1 MSSQRR
7 IDSSRANGSKSHGPT
22 TPEGKANSSNN
33 RITHG
38 LTANTVLLRHECP
51 HKFQALIDEYM
62 DEFQPQT
69 ASALDLVEEL
79 AIIKWRQLRVSGMLA
94 ATIDIEID
102 SQAEEVNRKYETP
115 DHHMREVF
123 AHNKLTEHSHSL
135 RELNRLHYHQ
145 HRMYM
150 RIRETL
156 KKESKNFELEP
167 NPKNEQQQEAPI
179 LQHDRQTTKGV
190 RH

>member
-1 MSSQRR
+1 
-7 IDSSRANGSKSHGPT
+7 
-22 TPEGKANSSNN
+22 
-33 RITHG
+33 
-38 LTANTVLLRHECP
+38 
-51 HKFQALIDEYM
+51 M

-79 AIIKWRQLRVSGMLA
+79 AIVKWRQLRVSGMLA

-102 SQAEEVNRKYETP
+102 KQAEEVNRKYKTP
-115 DHHMREVF
+115 DHHMREAF

-135 RELNRLHYHQ
+135 GELNRIHYHQ

-156 KKESKNFELEP
+156 KKEGRNFELEHT
-167 NPKNEQQQEAPI
+167 PKNEQTEKPCVSRSAAVRAASIRDMIPAK
-179 LQHDRQTTKGV
+179 DRA
-190 RH
+190 